1 MQKER
6 VWLEDWGSRAG
17 LQGNEQP
24 VDRLNW
30 KYIHMVLEQQRALL
44 TSCEHLRKTYHLN
57 VEEEE
62 VRDDEDLECE
72 KPRSGLERCLSALR
86 PDLYTHTA
94 RAIRTANNPLKR
106 LRWAVV
112 GRDKVVRVTDELANL
127 NDELERMLDAKD
139 SMWLQSSMA
148 AILRELLSRSTNE
161 TEVADILKLLRPT
174 RSAEEEAIQAAAEFK
189 RIRLVLNI
197 DKREDED
204 SPPLDAKTAQSLPS
218 LRNLQAA
225 KLKSYPRNAVGLH
238 LAKYRNKSVL
248 VEWRIA
254 TGPSFG
260 DLRPHIEKLA
270 VLLSNPR
277 SLLANLQCMGLVC
290 EVERARFALVYD
302 VPCAGDSDQ
311 NAIHSCHTLRSL
323 VDSRVKTSLRDRLA
337 IACKTAEA
345 VLQLHT
351 AGWLHKGI
359 RTENVVF
366 VNKDDERP
374 DMIAQNDPYLVGYGH
389 ARPVSTPSLTQKVE
403 VSLST
408 TLYLHPL
415 QRSRTSNTFRK
426 AFDLYGLATVLLEI
440 ALWEPLVSILARQTG
455 EDWVTRIANAENDEE
470 DLELPSLIEHSESS
484 TFVREVT
491 HSVGPAFL
499 EAIQLCLKE
508 DDLVKEEGFDVSVHT
523 QQQIVEK
530 LRSCNV

>member
-86 PDLYTHTA
+86 TDLYTHTA

-225 KLKSYPRNAVGLH
+225 TRSVYIWRSTGTNLCSLNGGSLRAPV
-238 LAKYRNKSVL
+238 LAIS
-248 VEWRIA
+248 
-254 TGPSFG
+254 GPIS
-260 DLRPHIEKLA
+260 
-270 VLLSNPR
+270 R
-277 SLLANLQCMGLVC
+277 SLRCC
-290 EVERARFALVYD
+290 
-302 VPCAGDSDQ
+302 
-311 NAIHSCHTLRSL
+311 
-323 VDSRVKTSLRDRLA
+323 
-337 IACKTAEA
+337 
-345 VLQLHT
+345 
-351 AGWLHKGI
+351 
-359 RTENVVF
+359 
-366 VNKDDERP
+366 
-374 DMIAQNDPYLVGYGH
+374 
-389 ARPVSTPSLTQKVE
+389 
-403 VSLST
+403 
-408 TLYLHPL
+408 
-415 QRSRTSNTFRK
+415 
-426 AFDLYGLATVLLEI
+426 
-440 ALWEPLVSILARQTG
+440 
-455 EDWVTRIANAENDEE
+455 
-470 DLELPSLIEHSESS
+470 
-484 TFVREVT
+484 
-491 HSVGPAFL
+491 
-499 EAIQLCLKE
+499 
-508 DDLVKEEGFDVSVHT
+508 
-523 QQQIVEK
+523 
-530 LRSCNV
+530 